1 MSTSIVRVDMAA
13 IPVELLKSWASLY
26 CQVWQEPPWNENFWQ
41 LDQVVEDFKRE
52 MANPD
57 AEAFLV
63 VREGVVI
70 GFTQGYSV
78 SRAELR
84 EIAGNSLLDFL
95 FVGKE
100 RVYYVDELA
109 VAASCRGQRLSIQLS
124 RALIEQ
130 IGIRGIDYVVLRTDV
145 LALAAR
151 HVYRELGFQEL
162 PAHDAKYPSRTYW
175 GLGLDRVVL

>member
-1 MSTSIVRVDMAA
+1 MSTSIVRVDMTA

-41 LDQVVEDFKRE
+41 PDQVVEDFKRE
-52 MANPD
+52 MSNPD

-63 VREGVVI
+63 VREGMVI

-78 SRAELR
+78 SQAELR

-109 VAASCRGQRLSIQLS
+109 VEASCRGKRLSLQLS
-124 RALIEQ
+124 RALIDQ
-130 IGIRGIDYVVLRTDV
+130 IGIRGIDYVVL
-145 LALAAR
+145 ALAAR
-151 HVYRELGFQEL
+151 HVYCELGFQEL
-162 PAHDAKYPSRTYW
+162 PVHDAKYPSRTYW
-175 GLGLDRVVL
+175 GLGLDRFVL